1 MTVDPQQQEQAEAEP
16 LAKNVDRSRAVTAK
30 TLEKIDELV
39 LRSTPQFYELW
50 YRFFDGDPEIL
61 KAITTH
67 TGALDEI
74 ACQKLYNQYL
84 SSQAHDAALHK
95 ASHAVEKSIAAVGD
109 TIETA
114 RVVTSEFGAAMGA
127 ASAKAKAAK
136 SIEEVR
142 DTLSAI
148 VVSTEKMAAQ
158 NQALESKL
166 AAMTSQITEIKQH
179 LQTAREEATTDS
191 LTGIANRKTFDQ
203 RLGVD
208 IEDAVTTHA
217 PLVLL
222 MLDIDHFKKFNDMRG
237 TETAD
242 QVLRLVARTLLGNVK
257 GRDVAARYGIDEFAI
272 LLPGTSLKSGIQV
285 AEILRHAIESKEI
298 TDRAT
303 NQKLGSITLSIGVA
317 KYREGEDIMA
327 FIDRAEGALAEAKKG
342 GRNRVRVAVEN
353 KASPRAAD

>member
-1 MTVDPQQQEQAEAEP
+1 MAIEPRPQEQAETESQTR
-16 LAKNVDRSRAVTAK
+16 NVDRSRAVTAK

-50 YRFFDGDPEIL
+50 YRYFDGDPEIL
-61 KAITTH
+61 KAISAH
-67 TGALDEI
+67 QGPLDEI
-74 ACQKLYNQYL
+74 TCQKFYNQYL
-84 SSQAHDAALHK
+84 SSLAHDAALHK
-95 ASHAVEKSIAAVGD
+95 ASNAVEKSITTVGE
-109 TIETA
+109 TIEAA
-114 RVVTSEFGAAMGA
+114 RVVTSEFGTAMGM

-148 VVSTEKMAAQ
+148 IVSTEKMAAQ

-166 AAMTSQITEIKQH
+166 AAMTAQITEIKQH
-179 LQTAREEATTDS
+179 LETARQEATTDS
-191 LTGIANRKTFDQ
+191 VTGIANRKTFDQ

-208 IEDAVTTHA
+208 IEEATTAHT

-222 MLDIDHFKKFNDMRG
+222 MLDIDHFKKFNEKLG
-237 TETAD
+237 SETAD

-298 TDRAT
+298 TDKAS

-353 KASPRAAD
+353 KASPRATE